1 MRRQLVI
8 AMAAAVVLST
18 FALSGPAGATN
29 IGTQGCTPGYWK
41 NHTANWQEYT
51 PDTKLSE
58 LWNFPSELASF
69 GDWTMLQALQAQ
81 GGTGVKGAT
90 EILVRA
96 ASAAYLNAAHE
107 GVGYPYRRFSSP
119 FNIQLKVNTA
129 LASLTRS
136 KIISLATTLDTANNL
151 GCPLN

>member
-1 MRRQLVI
+1 
-8 AMAAAVVLST
+8 
-18 FALSGPAGATN
+18 
-29 IGTQGCTPGYWK
+29 
-41 NHTANWQEYT
+41 
-51 PDTKLSE
+51 
-58 LWNFPSELASF
+58 
-69 GDWTMLQALQAQ
+69 MLQALNAQ

-136 KIISLATTLDTANNL
+136 KIINLATTLDTANNL